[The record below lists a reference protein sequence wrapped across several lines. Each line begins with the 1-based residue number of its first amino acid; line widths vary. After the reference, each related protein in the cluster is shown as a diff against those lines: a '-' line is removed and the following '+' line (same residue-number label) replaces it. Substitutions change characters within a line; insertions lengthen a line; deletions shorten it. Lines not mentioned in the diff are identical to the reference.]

1 MHPYKRSTRLGD
13 LIREEV
19 AEIIMHK
26 MRDPRLGFV
35 TVTYARISDDLRH
48 ATIYISVF
56 EDSKREDTLNILM
69 TSASFIRSEL
79 AKKLKIK
86 YIPSLTFRMD
96 RSIEEG
102 LKIDGLLDSIKTDDA
117 TDDEGIS

>member
-1 MHPYKRSTRLGD
+1 
-13 LIREEV
+13 
-19 AEIIMHK
+19 MHK